1 VDFEEADSGVEG
13 LVEVDLGVEDFE
25 EVDLVVEWVVVD
37 QVEDLSEELEQIE

>member
-1 VDFEEADSGVEG
+1 MED
-13 LVEVDLGVEDFE
+13 LVVVDLEVEDFG

>member
-1 VDFEEADSGVEG
+1 VEG

>member
-1 VDFEEADSGVEG
+1 VED
-13 LVEVDLGVEDFE
+13 LVEVDLEVEDFG

>member
-1 VDFEEADSGVEG
+1 MEA
-13 LVEVDLGVEDFE
+13 DLGVEDFE

>member
-1 VDFEEADSGVEG
+1 MEDLGVED
-13 LVEVDLGVEDFE
+13 LVEVDLEVEDFG

>member
-1 VDFEEADSGVEG
+1 MED
-13 LVEVDLGVEDFE
+13 LVEVDLEVEDFG

>member
-1 VDFEEADSGVEG
+1 M
-13 LVEVDLGVEDFE
+13 EVDLGVEDFE

>member
-1 VDFEEADSGVEG
+1 VEDLGVED
-13 LVEVDLGVEDFE
+13 LVEVDLEVEDFG